1 MNTTEALQV
10 IEEIRIHAPPE
21 VVFQALTDPG
31 EITAWWG
38 IPGEYETR
46 EAEMDVRVGGRYRF
60 AGTSTRLGRFAVT
73 GEYRIV
79 DPPRRLSYTWTP
91 DWDEGAR
98 DSIVDIQLER
108 DGDTTRV
115 TVTHTAF
122 STVSAQE
129 NHRNGWP
136 SVLGALRTHAEARAA
151 SSQNTQP
158 NQKT

>member
-1 MNTTEALQV
+1 MNTTEVFQV

-21 VVFQALTDPG
+21 VVFRSLTNPA
-31 EITAWWG
+31 EITEWWR

-60 AGTSTRLGRFAVT
+60 AGTSTRLERFAVS

-108 DGDTTRV
+108 DGDTTCV

-122 STVSAQE
+122 STMSARDSHHQ
-129 NHRNGWP
+129 GWP
-136 SVLGALRTHAEARAA
+136 SVLVSLRVHAETQAA
-151 SSQNTQP
+151 P
-158 NQKT
+158 NQHP

>member
-1 MNTTEALQV
+1 MNTPEALQV

-21 VVFQALTDPG
+21 VVFRVLTDPG
-31 EITAWWG
+31 EITAWWR

-60 AGTSTRLGRFAVT
+60 AGTSTRLERFAVS
-73 GEYRIV
+73 GEYRVV
-79 DPPRRLSYTWTP
+79 DPPHRLSYTWTP

-98 DSIVDIQLER
+98 NSIVDIRLQR

-122 STVSAQE
+122 STTSARDD
-129 NHRNGWP
+129 HLHGWP
-136 SVLGALRTHAEARAA
+136 SVLCTLRTHAEMRVAPSQAEPN
-151 SSQNTQP
+151 QNT
-158 NQKT
+158 